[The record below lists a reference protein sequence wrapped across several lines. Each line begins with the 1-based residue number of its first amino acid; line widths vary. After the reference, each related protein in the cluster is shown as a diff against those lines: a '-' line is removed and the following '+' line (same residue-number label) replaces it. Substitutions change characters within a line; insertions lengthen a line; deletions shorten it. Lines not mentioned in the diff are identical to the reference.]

1 MINICKL
8 FEDYERWYS
17 TNTHKWSTTIF
28 VQIVHTPSLLT
39 KYAYLGVSNLL
50 HYAQTLI
57 PLADYNHIDWHC
69 KIYVQARRC
78 VDLNFVTT
86 LHISDS
92 SLFMKNNWTFNC
104 EKNLLSTSI
113 MKPAISFL
121 VSLLIKSAWLILITF
136 LFSVVA
142 HWIFENFKFTQI
154 LYL

>member
-1 MINICKL
+1 MLLWKNICKQ

-17 TNTHKWSTTIF
+17 TNTHKWSKTIF
-28 VQIVHTPSLLT
+28 VQIVHIPSLLT
-39 KYAYLGVSNLL
+39 KYAYLDVSNLL

-57 PLADYNHIDWHC
+57 PLADYSNIDWHC
-69 KIYVQARRC
+69 KVYVQAKRC

-92 SLFMKNNWTFNC
+92 SFFMKIIKRSIAK
-104 EKNLLSTSI
+104 KNLLSTSI

-136 LFSVVA
+136 NLRCR
-142 HWIFENFKFTQI
+142 N
-154 LYL
+154 L